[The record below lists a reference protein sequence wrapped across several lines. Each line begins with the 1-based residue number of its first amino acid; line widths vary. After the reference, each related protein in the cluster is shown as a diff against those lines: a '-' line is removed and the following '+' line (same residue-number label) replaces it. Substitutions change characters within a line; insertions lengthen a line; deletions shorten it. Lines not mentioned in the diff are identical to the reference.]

1 MKKVSL
7 IPAYEPTESLI
18 DLLKELKKDKFTIV
32 VVDDGSGKKYKKI
45 FDKAKDYA
53 EVISYTPNMG
63 KGHALKE
70 GLKLIK
76 DKYSDYKIVTMD
88 SDGQH
93 TVKDA
98 NRLLEQVKPNTLLLG
113 KRMIEKNTP
122 LRSRLGNT
130 ITRVV
135 NYLASGVK
143 IYDTQTGLRAFDS
156 SIIDYLLN
164 VKGNRFEYEMKCLL
178 QSKKNNVNIEEIVIK
193 TIYLNNNS
201 GSHFNTIK
209 DSYRIYKEII
219 KFILPSIIYMVLG
232 LFLFWIIY
240 RYLPDAISAVV
251 IASSIVILL
260 SSLVS
265 YRGKINYLIFN
276 ILYMLVEI
284 LAVVVFKGHP
294 YLLNT
299 IFTILLFQIRNMY
312 F

>member
-232 LFLFWIIY
+232 LLLFWIIY

>member
-18 DLLKELKKDKFTIV
+18 DLLKELKKDKFKII
-32 VVDDGSGKKYKKI
+32 VVDDGSGKNYKKI
-45 FDKAKDYA
+45 FDKAKNYA
-53 EVISYTPNMG
+53 EVISYMPNMG

-98 NRLLEQVKPNTLLLG
+98 DRLLEQVKPNTLLLG

-130 ITRVV
+130 ITRAV

-178 QSKKNNVNIEEIVIK
+178 LSKKHNVFIEELVIK

-219 KFILPSIIYMVLG
+219 KFLLPSILYMILGFVTFWFIYK
-232 LFLFWIIY
+232 
-240 RYLPDAISAVV
+240 YLPDPITAVV
-251 IASSIVILL
+251 IASSAVIMI
-260 SSLVS
+260 SSLIS
-265 YRGKINYLIFN
+265 YRGKINYLLFN
-276 ILYMLVEI
+276 ILYMLVEV

-294 YLLNT
+294 YWVNS
-299 IFTILLFQIRNMY
+299 IFTVLLFVIRNMY

>member
-219 KFILPSIIYMVLG
+219 KFIFPSIIYMVLG
-232 LFLFWIIY
+232 LLLFWIIY

>member
-1 MKKVSL
+1 MKKVAL
-7 IPAYEPTESLI
+7 IPSYEPTDALI
-18 DLLKELKKDKFTIV
+18 DLLKELKKDKFKIV
-32 VVDDGSGKKYKKI
+32 LVDDGSGKKYKKI
-45 FDKAKDYA
+45 FDKAKEYA

-63 KGHALKE
+63 KGYALKE

-76 DKYSDYKIVTMD
+76 EKYSDYRIVTMD

-98 NRLLEQVKPNTLLLG
+98 NRLLEQVKPRTLLLG

-122 LRSRLGNT
+122 LRSRFGNT
-130 ITRVV
+130 LTRII

-156 SIIDYLLN
+156 SIIDYLLD

-178 QSKKNNVNIEEIVIK
+178 QSKKHDVYIEEMVIK

-201 GSHFNTIK
+201 GSHFNAIK
-209 DSYRIYKEII
+209 DSYRIYKEIF
-219 KFILPSIIYMVLG
+219 KFILPSIIYMVIG
-232 LFLFWIIY
+232 LLAFWGMY
-240 RYLPDAISAVV
+240 KLLPDAISAAV
-251 IASSIVILL
+251 IASSTVILI

-265 YRGKINYLIFN
+265 YHGKINYLIFN
-276 ILYMLVEI
+276 ILYMFVEV
-284 LAVVVFKGHP
+284 LAIVVFKNHP
-294 YLLNT
+294 FWVNT
-299 IFTILLFQIRNMY
+299 IFTVLLFQIRNIY

>member
-18 DLLKELKKDKFTIV
+18 DLLKELKKDKFAIV

-53 EVISYTPNMG
+53 EVISYIPNMG

-232 LFLFWIIY
+232 LLLFWIIY

-284 LAVVVFKGHP
+284 LAVVVFKEHP

>member
-1 MKKVSL
+1 
-7 IPAYEPTESLI
+7 
-18 DLLKELKKDKFTIV
+18 
-32 VVDDGSGKKYKKI
+32 
-45 FDKAKDYA
+45 
-53 EVISYTPNMG
+53 
-63 KGHALKE
+63 
-70 GLKLIK
+70 
-76 DKYSDYKIVTMD
+76 
-88 SDGQH
+88 
-93 TVKDA
+93 
-98 NRLLEQVKPNTLLLG
+98 
-113 KRMIEKNTP
+113 
-122 LRSRLGNT
+122 
-130 ITRVV
+130 
-135 NYLASGVK
+135 
-143 IYDTQTGLRAFDS
+143 
-156 SIIDYLLN
+156 
-164 VKGNRFEYEMKCLL
+164 MKCLL

-219 KFILPSIIYMVLG
+219 KFILPSIIYMALG
-232 LFLFWIIY
+232 LLLFWIIY

>member
-164 VKGNRFEYEMKCLL
+164 VKGNRFEYEMKFTLNFRYE
-178 QSKKNNVNIEEIVIK
+178 KK
-193 TIYLNNNS
+193 
-201 GSHFNTIK
+201 FF
-209 DSYRIYKEII
+209 R
-219 KFILPSIIYMVLG
+219 
-232 LFLFWIIY
+232 
-240 RYLPDAISAVV
+240 
-251 IASSIVILL
+251 
-260 SSLVS
+260 
-265 YRGKINYLIFN
+265 RGD
-276 ILYMLVEI
+276 
-284 LAVVVFKGHP
+284 
-294 YLLNT
+294 
-299 IFTILLFQIRNMY
+299 
-312 F
+312 